1 MVFFVPSCRGW
12 RGIFSVFSWCRTQV
26 MTIMSRMGGVRDETA
41 FVTGGKTNNV
51 KEGSDVV
58 PFTYLPLFDSTGNR
72 ENSRTPCPVGLCV
85 FLLGVRSDDK
95 EGGGGWF
102 KCDARGGRW

>member
-1 MVFFVPSCRGW
+1 
-12 RGIFSVFSWCRTQV
+12 
-26 MTIMSRMGGVRDETA
+26 MSRMGGVRDETA